1 MLSTESGVIP
11 GSDYYIYTPS
21 TQAESLFLYPINV
34 GYFRYRPG
42 YCLRRDSYDSF
53 LIMYMRKGGCEIEIN
68 GRHYHAAAD
77 QVVVLDCYG
86 PHCYH
91 TSTGWDAEWL
101 HFDGPGAR
109 GYFDAIVENGNPV
122 ITLKDHYRLEKDLH
136 KIYMQFKD
144 RAPVKEAILN
154 NYIVNILT
162 ELLIGRN
169 SEHPVSISSSIIEDI
184 VAFINEHLTDPLTLE
199 DLAAEVSLSPFY
211 FSRLFKRETEM
222 CIRDRACFH
231 LLIRLFHLLKQPD
244 KQRKQAYIPFRYRS
258 AFRWFPS
265 SSSVRSKYSFAFSLL
280 PSPRLPSPSR

>member
-1 MLSTESGVIP
+1 MLSTESGVIQ
-11 GSDYYIYTPS
+11 GSDYYVYTPS

-34 GYFRYRPG
+34 GFFRYRPR

-77 QVVVLDCYG
+77 QVVLLDCYG

-109 GYFDAIVENGNPV
+109 GYFEAIVENGNPV
-122 ITLKDHYRLEKDLH
+122 ITLKDHYRFEKYLH

-144 RAPVKEAILN
+144 RAPVKEAVLN

-162 ELLIGRN
+162 ELLVGRN
-169 SEHPVSISSSIIEDI
+169 SEHPVSISSSIIEDT

-199 DLAAEVSLSPFY
+199 DLAAQVSLSPFY
-211 FSRLFKRETEM
+211 FSRLFKRETGFSPHGYV
-222 CIRDRACFH
+222 ITARVNTAKF
-231 LLIRLFHLLKQPD
+231 LLKSSDSSIKDICFSTGFASESSFCTTFKKVTGTTPSE
-244 KQRKQAYIPFRYRS
+244 YRIS
-258 AFRWFPS
+258 AR
-265 SSSVRSKYSFAFSLL
+265 R
-280 PSPRLPSPSR
+280 